1 MYEVKLGTRATRQVE
16 KLDPHIKEVVKRRL
30 REALAPDPHKHS
42 FLSDKYS
49 GLRKIAFSTP
59 AGEFRAVFTIR
70 ENKRRVVILFVG
82 SRENFYKELQRYL
95 G

>member
-16 KLDPHIKEVVKRRL
+16 KLDPH
-30 REALAPDPHKHS
+30 KHS

-49 GLRKIAFSTP
+49 GLRRVAFSTP
-59 AGEFRAVFTIR
+59 AGED
-70 ENKRRVVILFVG
+70 KRRVVVLFVG